1 MTEYEFDALKRD
13 YDRDGFVVLPGY
25 LTAAEVDVLR
35 NRAIPLAEELI
46 KTEGGTGS
54 YRNLLKSLH
63 RHDDWFNQQL
73 TDGRHVPLL
82 SHLIGDDVHGVSAAW
97 FDRPE
102 GEIDGIGPHVDAL
115 GRDEYPGAGAT
126 IWFALDPVNVRNGC
140 LHYLCG
146 SHKSVFPDVIPIPG
160 IETVSEDVFAAEL
173 SPGDA
178 VIHSAL
184 TVHWS
189 GGNTSGKPRRAVSYF
204 YFGAS
209 AYAALHQRKEA

>member
-73 TDGRHVPLL
+73 TDGRHE
-82 SHLIGDDVHGVSAAW
+82 ICGD
-97 FDRPE
+97 RN
-102 GEIDGIGPHVDAL
+102 
-115 GRDEYPGAGAT
+115 RAT
-126 IWFALDPVNVRNGC
+126 PAVREA
-140 LHYLCG
+140 H
-146 SHKSVFPDVIPIPG
+146 
-160 IETVSEDVFAAEL
+160 
-173 SPGDA
+173 
-178 VIHSAL
+178 
-184 TVHWS
+184 
-189 GGNTSGKPRRAVSYF
+189 TSK
-204 YFGAS
+204 
-209 AYAALHQRKEA
+209 